1 MTKQCSKY
9 PHGKHPNSLKALKK
23 NQYPKGQSGNP
34 IGAPRLKLSKKET
47 REKKLARM
55 AYDRKRGKLLVDS
68 LHDRYIK
75 QLLTSGNNLSLK
87 DIPQWLIEAK
97 REELQLKRTIRKE
110 HDER

>member
-1 MTKQCSKY
+1 
-9 PHGKHPNSLKALKK
+9 
-23 NQYPKGQSGNP
+23 
-34 IGAPRLKLSKKET
+34 
-47 REKKLARM
+47 M

>member
-23 NQYPKGQSGNP
+23 NQYLKGQSGNP

-55 AYDRKRGKLLVDS
+55 AYDRK
-68 LHDRYIK
+68 
-75 QLLTSGNNLSLK
+75 
-87 DIPQWLIEAK
+87 
-97 REELQLKRTIRKE
+97 EESCL
-110 HDER
+110 